1 MAEHGSG
8 HGLFYTKLR
17 DTISNVFVDFTGLSI
32 DICHQHGMSWETWNN
47 EEYIHLKPTEEQF
60 NQLFDQKCAEDPDIA
75 MGMLRFWR
83 QNKLSH
89 TDYMFS
95 SDYQHSSE
103 EIKQAWINY
112 RQALRDL
119 PQNSTPVFDHT
130 CLGDLVPK
138 NVTWPT
144 KPE

>member
-1 MAEHGSG
+1 MAEYGTG
-8 HGLFYTKLR
+8 IGLSYTKVR
-17 DTISNVFVDFTGLSI
+17 DTISNVFVETTGLSKE
-32 DICHQHGMSWETWNN
+32 ICDQHGMTWDTWNDPQ
-47 EEYIHLKPTEEQF
+47 YQHLKPTEEQF
-60 NQLFDQKCAEDPDIA
+60 NQLFDQKCTEDPDIA

-83 QNKLSH
+83 QNALSH

-95 SDYQHSSE
+95 SDYQHKSE
-103 EIKQAWINY
+103 ESKQAWLNY

-119 PQNSTPVFDHT
+119 PENSTPVFDHT
-130 CLGDLVPK
+130 CLGDLYPK